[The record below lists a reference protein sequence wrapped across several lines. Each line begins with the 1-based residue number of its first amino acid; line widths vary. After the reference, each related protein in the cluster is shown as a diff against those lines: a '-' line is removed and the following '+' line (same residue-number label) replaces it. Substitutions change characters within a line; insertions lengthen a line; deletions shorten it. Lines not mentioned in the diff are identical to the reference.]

1 MEIRAN
7 PVWWRVVVVFVVIGM
22 LLGPAT
28 GTGAIFQTIGDF
40 LSLGANTVREL
51 QEAIQIAGGEV
62 RTTLQEL
69 DGILGDLLAELEET
83 YQDNLN
89 ITIDSLDAVTRNKL
103 LEVESIMLSVN
114 EMIQDDIRLIGD
126 EARQLLQ
133 DATLQARILA
143 DDIKGDLQ
151 DVVIVAGETGV
162 FLIERA
168 TENIIIIASVIL
180 LAIGIIVFV
189 VVLFRRGVT
198 SAGFAAILGYVLIL
212 AYIALFGAMV
222 LSPQLRGQ
230 VIATTGIGLRD
241 RLETVINQPS
251 IFAVIPN
258 AINIGETD
266 ELDIWGSQ
274 LLAGGEEPEITIA
287 DVPVP
292 TSAISRD
299 RIVLDVSSVVAAAAQ
314 AASAPVEALAS
325 AANLV
330 IGRDLA
336 SDLELAP
343 ALPVDKTI
351 IDFERP
357 IAPGLE
363 NIFDLIPLDPGLFDD
378 PGLELPEGSAT
389 LKLDYKTH
397 EDITTIVRVIE
408 PTPIP
413 LPPDLRISRFVVT
426 PSGLVE
432 NQNARA
438 SITIRNSGGTEARN
452 FKVQWRPAPSMQAE
466 DVNVSSLMPGAS
478 QTFNFNQNYPNR
490 GSFDSVATV
499 DPLNRVAESNEG
511 NNDRQVR
518 VTVAE
523 EPPRQSRVT
532 IQFTRVTVHDD
543 ADPWPKG
550 AGEIRFEFS
559 ANGQSS
565 RFPNSGSTKIS
576 SGASKSF
583 SRTIQLILNEGDTLN
598 VFVNGREGDDDSS
611 DDSMGTVSVTYR
623 ASQNWGAGGH
633 SERSTCPDGCYTIHY
648 TITVQ
653 QLN

>member
-1 MEIRAN
+1 MKIRAN
-7 PVWWRVVVVFVVIGM
+7 PMWWRVVVVVVVIGM

-28 GTGAIFQTIGDF
+28 RTGAIFQTIGDF

-51 QEAIQIAGGEV
+51 QEAIQLAGGEV
-62 RTTLQEL
+62 RQTLEEL
-69 DGILGDLLAELEET
+69 EGILGDLLAELEET

-89 ITIDSLDAVTRNKL
+89 VTIDSLDAVTRNKL

-126 EARQLLQ
+126 EVRQTLQ
-133 DATLQARILA
+133 EATLQARILA

-162 FLIERA
+162 FLIERT
-168 TENIIIIASVIL
+168 TENIIIIASVVL

-189 VVLFRRGVT
+189 VVLLRRGVT

-212 AYIALFGAMV
+212 AYIAFFGAIV

-258 AINIGETD
+258 TINIGETD
-266 ELDIWGSQ
+266 EIDIWGSQ
-274 LLAGGEEPEITIA
+274 LLPEGEEPAITIA
-287 DVPVP
+287 DVAVP

-351 IDFERP
+351 RDLQNP

-363 NIFDLIPLDPGLFDD
+363 NLFDLIPLDPGLFDE

-389 LKLDYKTH
+389 LKLDYENH
-397 EDITTIVRVIE
+397 QDITTVVRVIE
-408 PTPIP
+408 PTPLP
-413 LPPDLRISRFVVT
+413 LPPDLRITRFVVT

-438 SITIRNSGGTEARN
+438 SITIQNSGGTEARN
-452 FKVQWRPAPSMQAE
+452 FAIRWKPTPTHPGLTN
-466 DVNVSSLMPGAS
+466 NVSSLLPGAS
-478 QTFNFNQNYPNR
+478 QTFTFNHAYVNR
-490 GSFDSVATV
+490 GAFDSVATV
-499 DPLNRVAESNEG
+499 DPLNRVAESDEG

-532 IQFTRVTVHDD
+532 IQFTGVTVHDD

-559 ANGQSS
+559 ANGQTS
-565 RFPNSGSTKIS
+565 RFPEFWINQDQQRRAEVLYAHHPTD
-576 SGASKSF
+576 AQRRRHAQRF
-583 SRTIQLILNEGDTLN
+583 
-598 VFVNGREGDDDSS
+598 RE
-611 DDSMGTVSVTYR
+611 R
-623 ASQNWGAGGH
+623 A
-633 SERSTCPDGCYTIHY
+633 
-648 TITVQ
+648 
-653 QLN
+653 